1 VYPAEIEQILYRHP
15 AVRELAIYGVPHK
28 QKGEAV
34 KAAIVLKKGATATRE
49 DIIEFCRR
57 NMAAYKVPA
66 EISFVDEL
74 PKSSTG
80 KILKRVLRDQ
90 EK

>member
-1 VYPAEIEQILYRHP
+1 
-15 AVRELAIYGVPHK
+15 
-28 QKGEAV
+28 
-34 KAAIVLKKGATATRE
+34 VLKKGANATRE
-49 DIIEFCRR
+49 DIIEFCRK

-66 EISFVDEL
+66 EIAFVDEL